1 LNPTVK
7 RGPFTPEEDAQIL
20 AAHAIHG
27 NKWAVISRSMP
38 GRTDNQV
45 KNRFNSTLR
54 RTLAQNGKAPP
65 ASSPPKKASSPVAA
79 AQNLSS
85 PMGSRKQSSNQ
96 LAKQANLKRVA
107 SQVLETMSCDE
118 SMESSQ
124 DNKDKMNNINNNNN
138 NMKNNTG
145 KETTNKNAI
154 KRPKKSPTK
163 TKLGKSVRGPSRG
176 PSQDREDSGGSES
189 VGLETLIQASLME
202 LQRIKSGKS
211 ASGFDKEYY
220 TMNNDQSSAHGGFG
234 SSHNNNNINNNNINN
249 NINNNSNNPT
259 HNNAT
264 MSNMSDRTMNDSR
277 GMVSSLSMENL
288 NRARAGLSMPGIPSD
303 SYDWRANSPVI
314 GLPAFHS
321 LNNQLVRRPSML
333 NIASHKSGGGGGGGG
348 EQHPN
353 ANELNDPRAGTSAL
367 STPVTITPNLASS
380 WYGRMLE
387 NLGWRN
393 HFPLDVLPMQEQ
405 EDIQQKDAK
414 EAHEK
419 FQPIEN
425 GEDEEGAPKE
435 AAAAATTKDAA
446 ATDAA
451 VNVKTETDHDKKEDE
466 LPSPVSDNTV
476 KNDING
482 TTGTTVE
489 AAAC

>member
-1 LNPTVK
+1 
-7 RGPFTPEEDAQIL
+7 
-20 AAHAIHG
+20 
-27 NKWAVISRSMP
+27 
-38 GRTDNQV
+38 
-45 KNRFNSTLR
+45 
-54 RTLAQNGKAPP
+54 
-65 ASSPPKKASSPVAA
+65 
-79 AQNLSS
+79 
-85 PMGSRKQSSNQ
+85 
-96 LAKQANLKRVA
+96 
-107 SQVLETMSCDE
+107 
-118 SMESSQ
+118 
-124 DNKDKMNNINNNNN
+124 
-138 NMKNNTG
+138 
-145 KETTNKNAI
+145 
-154 KRPKKSPTK
+154 
-163 TKLGKSVRGPSRG
+163 
-176 PSQDREDSGGSES
+176 
-189 VGLETLIQASLME
+189 
-202 LQRIKSGKS
+202 
-211 ASGFDKEYY
+211 
-220 TMNNDQSSAHGGFG
+220 
-234 SSHNNNNINNNNINN
+234 
-249 NINNNSNNPT
+249 
-259 HNNAT
+259 
-264 MSNMSDRTMNDSR
+264 MNDSR

-333 NIASHKSGGGGGGGG
+333 NIASQKSGGGGGGGG